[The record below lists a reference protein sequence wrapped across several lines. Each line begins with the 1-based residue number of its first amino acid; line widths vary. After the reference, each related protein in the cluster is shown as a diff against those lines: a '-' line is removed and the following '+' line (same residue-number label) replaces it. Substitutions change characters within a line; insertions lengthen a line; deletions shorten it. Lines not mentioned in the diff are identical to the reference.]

1 MELLL
6 QRVRCD
12 QLAQLRHHLT
22 MPAQL
27 QVGVDAGGQ
36 RLQPLVHDRRHLAVP
51 QQQRWHVGERLAAP
65 QRERLAQL
73 VGRFRPAASLRRG
86 VATRGQYAER
96 PYVQLGVP
104 ERDEVAGRLGR
115 DQVGPGRAQ
124 GGAQPLHG
132 AVQRA
137 PCPGR

>member
-6 QRVRCD
+6 QRVRRD
-12 QLAQLRHHLT
+12 QLAQLGHHFA

-36 RLQPLVHDRRHLAVP
+36 RLQPLVHDRRHLAVSE
-51 QQQRWHVGERLAAP
+51 QQRRHVGERLAAP
-65 QRERLAQL
+65 QPERLAEL
-73 VGRFRPAASLRRG
+73 VGRFRPPASLGRG
-86 VATRGQYAER
+86 VATRGQHAER
-96 PYVQLGVP
+96 PYVQLPVL
-104 ERDEVAGRLGR
+104 ERDQVAGRLR
-115 DQVGPGRAQ
+115 LDQVGPGRAQ

-137 PCPGR
+137 PCSGR